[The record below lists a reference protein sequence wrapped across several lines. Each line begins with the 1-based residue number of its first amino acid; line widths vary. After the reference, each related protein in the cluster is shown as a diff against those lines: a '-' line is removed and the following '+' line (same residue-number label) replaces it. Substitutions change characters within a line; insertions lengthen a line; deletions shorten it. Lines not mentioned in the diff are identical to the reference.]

1 MPRITIGRKEYET
14 VLAKTLDALTHCG
27 KTLEDIAWIGTFD
40 GSCVIPL
47 PRFLAWAEK
56 ALALSDWGNDRIDRR
71 ICIVGTT
78 DWWMTWYANDEG
90 GWEGW
95 QFHQMP
101 QLAPQPFT
109 ANLKVDH
116 TSERQPDP
124 DEPAM
129 PPRWRI
135 THRGDCRTRAHLRGQ
150 RDRFKRFKA
159 HQNRR
164 DAARI
169 RRNEKKY
176 PKLAW

>member
-1 MPRITIGRKEYET
+1 MTRITIGRKEYET
-14 VLAKTLDALTHCG
+14 VLAKTLDMLNRVG
-27 KTLEDIAWIGTFD
+27 KTIEDIAWIGTFD
-40 GSCVIPL
+40 GSCIIPL

-56 ALALSDWGNDRIDRR
+56 ALALSDWGNDRIDGR

-78 DWWMTWYANDEG
+78 GWWMTWYSNDDG

-101 QLAPQPFT
+101 QLAPQPFV
-109 ANLKVDH
+109 ANLKADFRDSKLDSD
-116 TSERQPDP
+116 TAQ
-124 DEPAM
+124 M
-129 PPRWRI
+129 PPRWFI
-135 THRGDCRTRAHLRGQ
+135 TSPRGCRTQAHLRGQ

-159 HQNRR
+159 HRDRR

-176 PKLAW
+176 PKPA